1 MWCNLGGIML
11 DYILNNNKLLIGC
24 KGLIS
29 DEEINK
35 LDSFINRYESQIDIV
50 HIHDKC
56 DDLFKLT
63 DYLDFM
69 RLKYIFRFNDK

>member
-1 MWCNLGGIML
+1 ML

-24 KGLIS
+24 NGLIS

-69 RLKYIFRFNDK
+69 RLKYIFRFKDK

>member
-1 MWCNLGGIML
+1 ML

-35 LDSFINRYESQIDIV
+35 LDSFINRYESQIYIV

>member
-1 MWCNLGGIML
+1 ML

-24 KGLIS
+24 NGLIS
-29 DEEINK
+29 DEEINE

>member
-1 MWCNLGGIML
+1 ML

-24 KGLIS
+24 NGLIS

-69 RLKYIFRFNDK
+69 RLKYIFRFNDKWCI

>member
-1 MWCNLGGIML
+1 ML
-11 DYILNNNKLLIGC
+11 DYILNNNKLLIDC
-24 KGLIS
+24 NGLIS

>member
-1 MWCNLGGIML
+1 ML

-24 KGLIS
+24 SGLIS
-29 DEEINK
+29 DEEINE

>member
-1 MWCNLGGIML
+1 ML

-24 KGLIS
+24 NGLIS